1 MNLYLYI
8 KVKGGGV
15 ISACIYIGTHSQPK
29 QNRESTEGYSKSIV
43 W

>member
-1 MNLYLYI
+1 MKTEREMGRDLTQSYDNRLSTTDNT
-8 KVKGGGV
+8 V
-15 ISACIYIGTHSQPK
+15 K